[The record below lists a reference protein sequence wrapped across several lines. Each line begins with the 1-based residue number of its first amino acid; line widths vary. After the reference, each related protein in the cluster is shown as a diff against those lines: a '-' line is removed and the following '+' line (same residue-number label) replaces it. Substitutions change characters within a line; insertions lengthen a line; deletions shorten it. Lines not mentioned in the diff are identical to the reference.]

1 MTFQKYR
8 LHALTAELW
17 RIHDEQDCKLG
28 SYVWP
33 MSCILQGS
41 AMSKFY
47 IKVIDQEWGQDCWIL
62 GSISTALSCQ
72 VRSAGSSPE
81 QRLEIE
87 PSWILAKYVFACL
100 RTETKWASINSQKR
114 TRPIS
119 SHLDR
124 TSLVN
129 KGFIIWL
136 SGKFFLRVV
145 PSGQIGSILPAS
157 YLARS
162 DSQSQPTIWF
172 ILPAHGFSHIINV
185 D

>member
-1 MTFQKYR
+1 MTSKVV
-8 LHALTAELW
+8 
-17 RIHDEQDCKLG
+17 KLG

-33 MSCILQGS
+33 MSCILQL
-41 AMSKFY
+41 Y

-62 GSISTALSCQ
+62 GSISSALSCQ

-145 PSGQIGSILPAS
+145 PSGQYSSILPAS
-157 YLARS
+157 YLARRIANHS
-162 DSQSQPTIWF
+162 PRFGLSCLLTDLAI
-172 ILPAHGFSHIINV
+172 
-185 D
+185 